1 VGRNKAAGLGIQ
13 SSHYLAM
20 GRGKDNKNLEK
31 GRLLVIPEDNS
42 RQTRQHQWLER
53 KGPTTE
59 EDHYK
64 ETSMVHRAVGIK
76 GEVLHHLPRQTAM
89 STMHIRSYVG

>member
-1 VGRNKAAGLGIQ
+1 
-13 SSHYLAM
+13 
-20 GRGKDNKNLEK
+20 
-31 GRLLVIPEDNS
+31 
-42 RQTRQHQWLER
+42 LER